1 MYCLHMKLVLLVL
14 CSDSNI
20 SIMMSDKTAIR
31 LKGPL
36 VEMYK
41 TGGLSCQS

>member
-14 CSDSNI
+14 CSDSNT

-31 LKGPL
+31 A
-36 VEMYK
+36 VAI
-41 TGGLSCQS
+41 GLCRASQ

>member
-31 LKGPL
+31 AVAIGQGRPNRN
-36 VEMYK
+36 VV
-41 TGGLSCQS
+41 

>member
-20 SIMMSDKTAIR
+20 SIMMSDKIT
-31 LKGPL
+31 
-36 VEMYK
+36 EE
-41 TGGLSCQS
+41 LS